1 MADISR
7 AEVATLIED
16 AYSHVLLDA
25 AVSTSVVLQSFPVV
39 NMGTKITHLPV
50 LAVLPQAAWITEAM
64 DATGVKPTADV
75 NWVDRTLV
83 AEEIAVIVPV
93 HENVL
98 EDATVDILT
107 EITTR
112 GGEAIGE
119 ILDLAVLFGTNKPA
133 SWVSADLHSAAVAA
147 SQTTPG
153 NTPAVPASS
162 KDIVGAVNTA
172 SRQLA
177 AAGLI
182 PDTLIAPLTFR
193 YDVEQIRDTYGNP
206 IFRNEQFA
214 GYKTNL
220 VKNASWNTNTV
231 LFVADSRRIRIG
243 VRQDI
248 QVKILDQA
256 TLGTVN
262 LAERDMVAVRMKARY
277 AYVLGISA
285 TRLNA
290 NATPVSAVVPSG
302 S

>member
-25 AVSTSVVLQSFPVV
+25 AVSTSVVLQSFPIV

-50 LAVLPQAAWITEAM
+50 LATLPQAGWVTEVI
-64 DATGVKPTADV
+64 DATGVKPTSEVD
-75 NWVDRTLV
+75 WVDRTLV
-83 AEEIAVIVPV
+83 AEEIAVIIPI

-119 ILDLAVLFGTNKPA
+119 VLDLAVLFGTNKPA
-133 SWVSADLHSAAVAA
+133 SWVSADLHSAAVSA
-147 SQTTPG
+147 SQTTPA
-153 NTPAVPASS
+153 NTPAIAASA

-177 AAGLI
+177 GVGLI

-193 YDVEQIRDTYGNP
+193 YDVEQIRDSMGQP

-214 GYKTNL
+214 GYNTNL

-256 TLGTVN
+256 TIGTTN

-277 AYVLGISA
+277 AYVLGVSA
-285 TRLNA
+285 TRLNVS
-290 NATPVSAVVPSG
+290 ATPVSAVVPSG